1 MPETPVRPM
10 HDTSAASV
18 HLRDAGAGVPPF
30 RVPHHTLYIKAGRLA
45 LGKQAHHIASFSQFG
60 RAVVTRAHAAPPSF
74 SIAAN
79 SAASLMAT

>member
-1 MPETPVRPM
+1 MRPV

-30 RVPHHTLYIKAGRLA
+30 RVPHHALYIEPGRLA
-45 LGKQAHHIASFSQFG
+45 LGKQAHHMASVGQFG
-60 RAVVTRAHAAPPSF
+60 RAEVTRAHAVPPSF